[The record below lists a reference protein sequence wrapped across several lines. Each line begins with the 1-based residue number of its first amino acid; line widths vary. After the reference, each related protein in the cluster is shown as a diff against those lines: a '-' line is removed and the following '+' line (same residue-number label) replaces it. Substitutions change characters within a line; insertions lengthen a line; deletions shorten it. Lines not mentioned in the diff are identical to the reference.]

1 MKLLDPVLELNPL
14 NDFGETIGAGEF
26 PPFFLCGHH
35 QLEDH
40 RHRRSSAQTAF
51 GFACPIADCGKD
63 AFNRVGGPDVF
74 PMFSW
79 EVVERQQHV
88 AIFG

>member
-1 MKLLDPVLELNPL
+1 MLDPVLELNPL

-51 GFACPIADCGKD
+51 GLSGSVAHGGED
-63 AFNRVGGPDVF
+63 ALDGVGGPDVF

-79 EVVERQQHV
+79 EVVERQQDG